1 MSCNSLK
8 TKQFKIITCECYYSK
23 WKEIKDTNDES
34 WKFDEIEEGKKSFR
48 KLFHKKM
55 AIAHFCESCF
65 EKAIKM
71 NPFILDDNAMSGHC
85 IIMRFLNATTC
96 DKICNSCVWFFV
108 NEFKHEFKF
117 T

>member
-1 MSCNSLK
+1 
-8 TKQFKIITCECYYSK
+8 
-23 WKEIKDTNDES
+23 
-34 WKFDEIEEGKKSFR
+34 
-48 KLFHKKM
+48 
-55 AIAHFCESCF
+55 
-65 EKAIKM
+65 M

-85 IIMRFLNATTC
+85 IMMRFLNATTC